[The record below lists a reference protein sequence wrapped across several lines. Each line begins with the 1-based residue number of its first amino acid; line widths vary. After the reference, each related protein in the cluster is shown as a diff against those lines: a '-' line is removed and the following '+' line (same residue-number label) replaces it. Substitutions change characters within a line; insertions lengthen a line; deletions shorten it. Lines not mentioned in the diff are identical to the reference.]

1 MTFWRLFKTIHN
13 QHLKLKAF
21 SSQKMSTNDSLYLY
35 EMESFSPNLSGWE
48 KYIFSGSALVTIGL
62 AFLVQKAVYKSL
74 KQIGD
79 RPINQMIIPS
89 QVKSLFSISVFRYR
103 KVSFYSLNT
112 DTAIF
117 TDNILVLMLS
127 MWNIYWNIAQFSIAS
142 IWLTALSKW
151 VTV

>member
-1 MTFWRLFKTIHN
+1 
-13 QHLKLKAF
+13 
-21 SSQKMSTNDSLYLY
+21 MSTNDSLYLY
-35 EMESFSPNLSGWE
+35 EMENFSPNLSGWE

-117 TDNILVLMLS
+117 TDNMLVLMLS
-127 MWNIYWNIAQFSIAS
+127 M
-142 IWLTALSKW
+142 
-151 VTV
+151 